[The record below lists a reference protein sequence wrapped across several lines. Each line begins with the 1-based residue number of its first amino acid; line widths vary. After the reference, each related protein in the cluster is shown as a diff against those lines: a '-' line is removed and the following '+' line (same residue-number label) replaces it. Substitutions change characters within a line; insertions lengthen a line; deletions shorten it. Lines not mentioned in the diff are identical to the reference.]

1 MRVLLYSGLLYL
13 LGVSIVLALK
23 PTLMFTED
31 GGWKEFG
38 IGRDP
43 ERYTW
48 LPVWMFVL
56 FWAVLSFFIVQAIGS
71 FGVLPGVEVGA
82 PQPAPQVTQPAQQVT
97 QPAQQVTQ
105 PAQQAPQPVPQPAP
119 QMKPGYY
126 MLNTEGTAAEGIP
139 RYVYIGPK
147 LD

>member
-71 FGVLPGVEVGA
+71 FGVLPGVEVGTQPA
-82 PQPAPQVTQPAQQVT
+82 VQVAQPAVQVAQPAVQPAVQPAQQPAPQVTQV
-97 QPAQQVTQ
+97 
-105 PAQQAPQPVPQPAP
+105 P

-139 RYVYIGPK
+139 KYVYLGPK

>member
-71 FGVLPGVEVGA
+71 FGVLPGVEVGI
-82 PQPAPQVTQPAQQVT
+82 QPAQQVA
-97 QPAQQVTQ
+97 QPAV
-105 PAQQAPQPVPQPAP
+105 QPVPQPAP

-139 RYVYIGPK
+139 KYVYLGPK

>member
-43 ERYTW
+43 EHYTW
-48 LPVWMFVL
+48 LPVWMFIL
-56 FWAVLSFFIVQAIGS
+56 FWAVLSFFIVQAVGS
-71 FGVLPGVEVGA
+71 FLPGVLEEQVQQVA
-82 PQPAPQVTQPAQQVT
+82 AQPQMQVAAQQPQVAAQQPQVAA
-97 QPAQQVTQ
+97 QPQM
-105 PAQQAPQPVPQPAP
+105 
-119 QMKPGYY
+119 MKPGYY

-139 RYVYIGPK
+139 RYIYIGPK
-147 LD
+147 ID

>member
-71 FGVLPGVEVGA
+71 FGILPGVEVGA
-82 PQPAPQVTQPAQQVT
+82 PQPAQQVT
-97 QPAQQVTQ
+97 QVPQ
-105 PAQQAPQPVPQPAP
+105 PAPQPAP